1 MKNTAKRL
9 LSILLAVMMM
19 LGLNLLTLP
28 AQALDPTPLL
38 VTITGPTEMTLYVG
52 YAATS
57 TEAYTVKGAGATVT
71 KTGNS
76 KITWNNST
84 KKLDIAAGLAE
95 GTYPVKL
102 KASNGLSPD
111 AELTFTLTVKE
122 VPPLIAGPTE
132 MTLTTGYAATS
143 TEAFTVPS
151 LGTFGTVKVE
161 KVSGNSK
168 ITWNASTKKLDIA
181 AGLAE
186 GTYPVKLK
194 ASILIYTSELT
205 FTLTVEEAMPQLVD
219 QIIGNTDSIADA
231 ISKARITGPTEMTLT
246 VGYAATST
254 EAYAVMGAGTVTV
267 TKTSGNSK
275 ITWNNSTKKLDI
287 AAGLAVGTYPVKL
300 KASNDT
306 TNAELTFTLTVEEV
320 PEFITGPTEMTLTV
334 GYAATSTEAFTVTGS
349 GTVTVTITSGDSK
362 ITWNAG
368 TKKLNIAAGLAEGT
382 YPVKLKASNGTSPDA
397 ELTFTLTVGAAATA
411 AAPTITGPTTL
422 TLAVG
427 YAATSTEAY
436 TVTGDGTVAV
446 EKTSGDAKITWNNT
460 AKKLDIAAGLA
471 EGTYPVKL
479 KASNGTSP
487 DAELTFTLKVE
498 AAATAAKA
506 GITGPE
512 AMTLSVGYAATSTEA
527 YTVTGEATTVAKTSG
542 DAKITWNASAKKLDI
557 AAGLSAGSYSVILKA
572 SNESDPA
579 VELTFVLTV
588 KDEPVKAGI
597 TGPKEMAL
605 ATGYA
610 ATSTEAYTVV
620 GDGTVTVTKTSGDA
634 KITWNAS
641 TKKLDIAA
649 GLGAG
654 SYSVILKASNGASP
668 DVELTFVLTVKD
680 GAAPTPAK
688 PFPFTDVAQ
697 IPGNWIYE
705 SVKGA
710 WEMGLINGKT
720 DTLFMP
726 DDNLTYAEAVKLAA
740 CMHQLYTTGKVTL
753 AVGAGEWYDTY
764 VSYAKANG
772 IIDKNYAWNTAAT
785 RAGYMEI
792 FANALPSEALAPI
805 NTIADGAIPDVP
817 AGHIQ
822 AGAIYRLYRAGIVQ
836 GVDAAHNCN
845 PSANIK
851 RSEVAAILM
860 RMMDPDNRIKF
871 AM

>member
-1 MKNTAKRL
+1 
-9 LSILLAVMMM
+9 
-19 LGLNLLTLP
+19 
-28 AQALDPTPLL
+28 
-38 VTITGPTEMTLYVG
+38 MTLYVG

-76 KITWNNST
+76 KITWNKST
-84 KKLDIAAGLAE
+84 KKLD
-95 GTYPVKL
+95 
-102 KASNGLSPD
+102 
-111 AELTFTLTVKE
+111 
-122 VPPLIAGPTE
+122 
-132 MTLTTGYAATS
+132 
-143 TEAFTVPS
+143 
-151 LGTFGTVKVE
+151 
-161 KVSGNSK
+161 
-168 ITWNASTKKLDIA
+168 
-181 AGLAE
+181 
-186 GTYPVKLK
+186 
-194 ASILIYTSELT
+194 
-205 FTLTVEEAMPQLVD
+205 
-219 QIIGNTDSIADA
+219 
-231 ISKARITGPTEMTLT
+231 
-246 VGYAATST
+246 
-254 EAYAVMGAGTVTV
+254 
-267 TKTSGNSK
+267 
-275 ITWNNSTKKLDI
+275 
-287 AAGLAVGTYPVKL
+287 
-300 KASNDT
+300 
-306 TNAELTFTLTVEEV
+306 
-320 PEFITGPTEMTLTV
+320 
-334 GYAATSTEAFTVTGS
+334 
-349 GTVTVTITSGDSK
+349 
-362 ITWNAG
+362 
-368 TKKLNIAAGLAEGT
+368 IAAGLAEGT

-411 AAPTITGPTTL
+411 AKPTITGPTTL

-446 EKTSGDAKITWNNT
+446 E
-460 AKKLDIAAGLA
+460 
-471 EGTYPVKL
+471 
-479 KASNGTSP
+479 
-487 DAELTFTLKVE
+487 
-498 AAATAAKA
+498 
-506 GITGPE
+506 
-512 AMTLSVGYAATSTEA
+512 
-527 YTVTGEATTVAKTSG
+527 KTSG

-753 AVGAGEWYDTY
+753 AVGSTGEWYDTY